1 MVAEAVVAL
10 QAPID
15 PYGTR
20 GQLPSGTVMP
30 PTPSGETIMNAAR
43 ALIAA
48 VLLLAAPVGSVVTAQ
63 SAPDA
68 ARVDAIF
75 ERWHGAES
83 PGCAVAVA
91 RDGRTVLARA
101 YGMADLEHAIPNSP
115 ESIFEAGSVSKQFTA
130 AAIMLLVQQ
139 GQLSLDDDIRQY
151 VPEIPDY
158 GTPIRIRHMLNH
170 TSGLRD
176 WGSVA
181 AMSGWPRSHRTHT
194 HEHVVDILSRQRGLN
209 FEPGAAYSYS
219 NSGYNLAAVIVER
232 VSGISFAEFSRRYIF
247 EPLGL
252 VDTQWRDDYTRI
264 VPGRATAYAARGDGF
279 VIDRPI
285 ENVHGN
291 GGLLTTVG
299 DLLVW
304 NESLASGKI
313 GGRDFVRLMHEQ
325 GVLND
330 GRTIEYAAGISVG
343 AFRGIPE
350 VSHTGATSGYRAFL
364 ARYPDQAVG
373 VAVLC
378 NVGNV
383 DPGSV
388 GRRVGEVFLGGALAE
403 VATPATQQAQQAT
416 EPYRPE
422 ADALAGLAGR
432 YYSTDAETTLIL
444 SVADGQLVAERRPAA
459 RMIFNPVAPDAFA
472 SSLGRIR
479 FVRNGSGAVTH
490 FLVEQARVWSL
501 QFDRQL
507 P

>member
-1 MVAEAVVAL
+1 
-10 QAPID
+10 
-15 PYGTR
+15 
-20 GQLPSGTVMP
+20 MP
-30 PTPSGETIMNAAR
+30 PTRSGEIIMNAAR
-43 ALIAA
+43 AILAA
-48 VLLLAAPVGSVVTAQ
+48 VLLLAAPVASGVTAQ
-63 SAPDA
+63 LATDA
-68 ARVDAIF
+68 ARIDAIF
-75 ERWHGAES
+75 ERWNGAES

-101 YGMADLEHAIPNSP
+101 YGMADLEHGIPNSP

-139 GQLSLDDDIRQY
+139 GQLSLDDDVREY
-151 VPEIPDY
+151 LPEIPDY

-176 WGSVA
+176 WGSIA
-181 AMSGWPRSHRTHT
+181 AISGWPRSHRTHT
-194 HEHVVDILSRQRGLN
+194 HEHVVDILGRQRGLN
-209 FEPGAAYSYS
+209 FEPGAEYSYS

-232 VSGISFAEFSRRYIF
+232 VSGISFAEFSKRYIF

-252 VDTQWRDDYTRI
+252 ADTQWRDDYTRI

-330 GRTIEYAAGISVG
+330 GRTIEYAAGINVG

-364 ARYPDQAVG
+364 GRYPDQAVG

-403 VATPATQQAQQAT
+403 VAAPATPAAMQQARQAT
-416 EPYRPE
+416 EPYHPG
-422 ADALAGLAGR
+422 ADELAGLAGQ
-432 YYSTDAETTLIL
+432 YYSPDAEATLIL
-444 SVADGQLVAERRPAA
+444 SVADGQLVADRRPAA
-459 RMIFNPVAPDAFA
+459 RLTLNPVAPDAFA

-479 FVRNGSGAVTH
+479 FVRDGSGAVTH

-501 QFDRQL
+501 QFDRQS